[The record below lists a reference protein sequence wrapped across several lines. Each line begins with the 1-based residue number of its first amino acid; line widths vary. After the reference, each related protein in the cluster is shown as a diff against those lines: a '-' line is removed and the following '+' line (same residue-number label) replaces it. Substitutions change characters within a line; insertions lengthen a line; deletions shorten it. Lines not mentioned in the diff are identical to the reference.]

1 MKGEL
6 WRFSRRQLANV
17 ISVSGDE
24 KFTAMIVMLK
34 FIETYMQSQFSSVD
48 KKIDH
53 VLRVLRILHGTDG
66 GLHGVGRATS
76 KESFPSSPMKGEGVE
91 GGSRGGLPSNI
102 LVTIVSVENMPKMD
116 LLGKCDPYVVLKSLC
131 PSVFTV

>member
-1 MKGEL
+1 MMKGEL

-34 FIETYMQSQFSSVD
+34 FMETYMQSKFSSVD

-53 VLRVLRILHGTDG
+53 VLRILHGTDG
-66 GLHGVGRATS
+66 AGRLTGEETS
-76 KESFPSSPMKGEGVE
+76 PSSPMKGEGVE
-91 GGSRGGLPSNI
+91 GGSRGGGLPSNI
-102 LVTIVSVENMPKMD
+102 VVTIVSVENMPKMD
-116 LLGKCDPYVVLKSLC
+116 LLGKCDPYVILTRQC
-131 PSVFTV
+131 PSIFTV